1 MKKAVSV
8 IKAAFF
14 LYCTLFTLGT
24 LINSIGV
31 LYLGLSSNPDVHEHI
46 MLRAGLMLLISII
59 ITLVGMLV
67 KSISIKSKTKNRVLL
82 NYTLACAVILLLL
95 FLLIW
100 AMSSGYLWISAEE
113 IHPDAF
119 RDLSRSVLIPA
130 TVIATIGFFIIL
142 IKKRKVSNNM
152 DAN

>member
-14 LYCTLFTLGT
+14 LYCALFTLAT

-46 MLRAGLMLLISII
+46 MLRAGLVLFVSVI
-59 ITLVGMLV
+59 ITLVWILV
-67 KSISIKSKTKNRVLL
+67 KRISIKSKSKNRVLL
-82 NYTLACAVILLLL
+82 IYTLACVVILLLL
-95 FLLIW
+95 FLFIW
-100 AMSSGYLWISAEE
+100 AMSAGLLWISAEE
-113 IHPDAF
+113 IHPNAF

-130 TVIATIGFFIIL
+130 AVIATIGFFIIL
-142 IKKRKVSNNM
+142 INANNKK
-152 DAN
+152 